1 METRTEIEEGETSE
15 IDISSF
21 LYNKDNDDNESD
33 SDALFISKQV
43 QAVNRKKKKSG
54 GFQSMGLSYPVFKA
68 ILHKGYKVPTPI
80 QRKTIPLIMDGNDV
94 VGMARTGSG
103 KTAAF
108 LIPMLEK
115 LKAHSA
121 KVGARAI
128 ILSPSRELA
137 LQTQKVCIELAKY
150 TDLRTCILVGGDSL
164 EDQFVMIANN
174 PDIIIATPGRLLH
187 LIVEMDMDLG
197 TILHRLPASRQTLLF
212 SATLPKTLVDF
223 AKAGL
228 QDPTL
233 IRLDVESKISSD
245 LQMAF
250 FAVKPTEKEA
260 TLFFILQEIIK
271 VPKST
276 NLNLPPPSS
285 SLIHDVTNPSKKKK
299 QSANNNNHQSNPPLT
314 QHQTI
319 IFVATKHHVEYLA
332 NLLLEAGYAASYIY
346 GSLDQTARKIQI
358 SRFRDGMT
366 NLLIVTDVAA
376 RGIDI
381 PILENVINYDFVDG
395 SKIFVHRVGRTARAG
410 RPGWAYSLVTPEE
423 FPHLLDLQLFLS
435 RPLVIGSQLVG
446 SGSNE
451 PNYASEIVIGGLPR
465 DNIDSNI
472 EWVKSKLIENS
483 NLETLKNVANNGYK
497 QYSKSRSSAA
507 SETDK
512 INIKE
517 KERLNLINSI
527 TNFRPN
533 ETIFEIGNRGI
544 KKASVAGLVMKQR
557 RDVVSKTIETFK
569 TSQEKNNI
577 KQTQLNASD
586 DDNNKEKKD
595 EIKSG
600 IIKLMDSKSNLEDN
614 SNNNK
619 RKAKDTAN
627 SNASKKQKK
636 DNYRDEEYY
645 IPHFQN
651 DANTEKGYSMTQGTS
666 FAEQAQKAILDPQGD
681 EKSTIRDR
689 KNAYRW
695 DAKKKNFVRGLGIGA
710 DNKKLIK
717 TESGIR
723 IPATYKSGRFKEWQ
737 QQNKLEI
744 PRTGERELSTVK
756 VDAKRFRHNK
766 ITVPKPLD
774 PLSKNYSKKLKKM
787 QKSNVH
793 NNNDDEDNDGKKKSH
808 NIKPPNIPMRGVRS
822 ELKTVDQIRKQRQ
835 IKQKKH
841 AKNSR
846 PNKRKHV
853 K

>member
-1 METRTEIEEGETSE
+1 MEKSDYEAMEIGTEIGDEEEEEETSE
-15 IDISSF
+15 IDISSSLLNNSIEDE
-21 LYNKDNDDNESD
+21 LYG
-33 SDALFISKQV
+33 FGV
-43 QAVNRKKKKSG
+43 SG
-54 GFQSMGLSYPVFKA
+54 RGVSR
-68 ILHKGYKVPTPI
+68 YKVPTPI
-80 QRKTIPLIMDGNDV
+80 QRKTIPLIINGNDV

-137 LQTQKVCIELAKY
+137 LQTQKVCNELAKY

-164 EDQFVMIANN
+164 EDH
-174 PDIIIATPGRLLH
+174 IIATPGRLLH
-187 LIVEMDMDLG
+187 LLVEMDMDLDTVEYIVFDEADRLFEMG
-197 TILHRLPASRQTLLF
+197 FSVQLHEILHKLPSSRQTLLF

-245 LQMAF
+245 L
-250 FAVKPTEKEA
+250 
-260 TLFFILQEIIK
+260 
-271 VPKST
+271 
-276 NLNLPPPSS
+276 
-285 SLIHDVTNPSKKKK
+285 
-299 QSANNNNHQSNPPLT
+299 
-314 QHQTI
+314 
-319 IFVATKHHVEYLA
+319 
-332 NLLLEAGYAASYIY
+332 
-346 GSLDQTARKIQI
+346 QTARKIQI

-435 RPLVIGSQLVG
+435 RPLLIGSQLAGGG
-446 SGSNE
+446 SSNE
-451 PNYASEIVIGGLPR
+451 PNYTSDIVIGGLPR
-465 DNIDSNI
+465 DDIDSNL
-472 EWVKSKLIENS
+472 EWVKSKLIES
-483 NLETLKNVANNGYK
+483 SELETLKNVANNGYK
-497 QYSKSRSSAA
+497 QYSKSRASAA

-512 INIKE
+512 VNIQQ

-544 KKASVAGLVMKQR
+544 KKSSVAGLVMKQR
-557 RDVVSKTIETFK
+557 RNAVGKAIETFK
-569 TSQEKNNI
+569 TSQEKNNV
-577 KQTQLNASD
+577 KQQQQLNDSD
-586 DDNNKEKKD
+586 EDNNKEQKD
-595 EIKSG
+595 EIKAYT
-600 IIKLMDSKSNLEDN
+600 DSKSKLDDN
-614 SNNNK
+614 NHKK

-645 IPHFQN
+645 IPHYQM
-651 DANTEKGYSMTQGTS
+651 DANTEKGYSVTQGTS

-681 EKSTIRDR
+681 EASTIQNK

-744 PRTGERELSTVK
+744 PRTGERELGTVQ
-756 VDAKRFRHNK
+756 VDVKRYRHNK
-766 ITVPKPLD
+766 ITTPKPLD
-774 PLSKNYSKKLKKM
+774 PLSKNYPKKLKKM
-787 QKSNVH
+787 QKSN
-793 NNNDDEDNDGKKKSH
+793 NSIEGNDNYEEKKPRNKAIH
-808 NIKPPNIPMRGVRS
+808 LVKTPDIPKRGVKS
-822 ELKTVDQIRKQRQ
+822 ELKTVDQIRKQRK
-835 IKQKKH
+835 IKQNRR

-846 PNKRKHV
+846 PSSRRKNV